1 MEMKYWMNHSS
12 FDSREKALAHFD
24 GLTEGVR
31 ETVICDALNIQG
43 IEENQAAI
51 ENLANIIAL
60 ADGSA
65 GRDIV
70 EWAMTTMEY
79 IVEEDAHGC
88 PEDDW
93 MQGYDGLGVEY
104 KGSEEGS
111 E

>member
-1 MEMKYWMNHSS
+1 MKMKYWMNRSS
-12 FDSREKALAHFD
+12 FDSRKALAHFD

-43 IEENQAAI
+43 IDENQRAT

-79 IVEEDAHGC
+79 IVEKDAHGC
-88 PEDDW
+88 PEDNW